1 VKKRI
6 AGKNSRPEVHGELT
20 TGRIVR
26 IVRGQGH
33 GFIRAKDGGEVFFH
47 RSDVPNDTFNDLTVG
62 DHVTFER
69 VTDVVSGARAL
80 YLKTC

>member
-1 VKKRI
+1 MKKRI
-6 AGKNSRPEVHGELT
+6 VGKNSPPEVHGEPM

-26 IVRGQGH
+26 IVRGQGT

-47 RSDVPNDTFNDLTVG
+47 RGNVPDGTFNDLTVG

-69 VTDVVSGARAL
+69 VADAISGARAL
-80 YLKTC
+80 YLKKH